1 MAARSSRQL
10 ICLHAYEEGFFV
22 ESPRTC
28 TALFM
33 QDCDVGEQS
42 GQFMARS
49 RNLHLN
55 IAGASIHEPAEVFN
69 HRRVGI
75 CLNRWV
81 EGF

>member
-1 MAARSSRQL
+1 
-10 ICLHAYEEGFFV
+10 
-22 ESPRTC
+22 
-28 TALFM
+28 
-33 QDCDVGEQS
+33 
-42 GQFMARS
+42 
-49 RNLHLN
+49 LHLN